1 VKILQL
7 CPRIPFPPVDGGTI
21 GMYNLSNAMLQAG
34 AEVKV
39 LALNTSKHF
48 IEDANINAVYK
59 STHQLESVYI
69 DNSIK
74 PLKAFLNIF
83 RNESYNISRFYS
95 PEFSK
100 KLKDI
105 LQSDEFDVVQVD
117 YLTMAQY
124 IEDIRQ
130 VSKAK
135 VVLRAHNVE
144 HRIWKRL
151 ASEEKNILKK
161 WYLSLLA
168 NRLLEYEKKILQEI
182 DALVALTEE
191 EAEIFKMLGYNGP
204 VCIAPTCF
212 YIDNIEVSKTNS
224 DHFSIFHLGAMDWR
238 PNQEGMEWFLNK
250 VWPGINERWNDIHLY
265 IAGSNMPQKFFAFSN
280 ERCHVEGRVPDA
292 KEYMNRHNVMIVPLL
307 AGSGIRVKI
316 VEGMALGKTIISTT
330 QGAEGLHYKH
340 MENIIIADSVQ
351 QVIDAIDLCY
361 SNPQLMNEIGANAR
375 QLAENYYDMKKVG
388 SNVVSF
394 YEKTFKKQDL
404 YI

>member
-1 VKILQL
+1 MKVLQL

-21 GMYNLSNAMLQAG
+21 GMYNLSNAMLHAG
-34 AEVKV
+34 VDVKV
-39 LALNTSKHF
+39 LALNTRKHF
-48 IEDANINAVYK
+48 IEDVNINSVYK
-59 STHQLESVYI
+59 TTHQLESVYI

-83 RNESYNISRFYS
+83 SNDSYNITRFYS
-95 PEFSK
+95 AEFIE
-100 KLKDI
+100 KLKAI
-105 LQSDEFDVVQVD
+105 LLSDEFDVVQVD

-124 IEDIRQ
+124 IKDIRE

-151 ASEEKNILKK
+151 ASEEKNTLKR

-168 NRLLEYEKKILQEI
+168 NRLLEYEKKVLQEV

-191 EAEIFKMLGYNGP
+191 EAEIFRTLGYSGP

-212 YIDNIEVSKTNS
+212 YIDNIEVSKAKS
-224 DHFSIFHLGAMDWR
+224 DGFSLFHLGAMDWR
-238 PNQEGMEWFLNK
+238 PNQDGMEWFLNK
-250 VWPGINERWNDIHLY
+250 VWPGIRERWNDIHLY
-265 IAGSNMPQKFFAFSN
+265 IAGSNMTQKFFAFSDA
-280 ERCHVEGRVPDA
+280 RCHVEGRVPDA

-340 MENIIIADSVQ
+340 MENIIIADSAQ

-361 SNPQLMNEIGANAR
+361 SNPELMQEIGTNAR

-388 SNVVSF
+388 RNVVSF
-394 YEKTFKKQDL
+394 YEKILKKQDL